1 MTNTELEYF
10 LETINTDQLC
20 NDLFLN
26 TETNK
31 NKGSKYQ
38 NFIYDYIKNAI
49 EKKELKG
56 EIYNITD
63 GDYPVFWLKTGYK
76 IKFGGTENA
85 KGFDLVYVYKE
96 VVQPIQCKAHVLK
109 SNLKGFIE
117 QIDHLKKS
125 GIPYSKPLLVSCH
138 NVNYNSRKFKTLS
151 TCKNCLIMINK
162 NSDDTNSNDT
172 NSSDCKI
179 F

>member
-10 LETINTDQLC
+10 LETNQLC

-56 EIYNITD
+56 EIYNITN
-63 GDYPVFWLKTGYK
+63 GDYSIFNQKTRYEK
-76 IKFGGTENA
+76 LGGKENA
-85 KGFDLVYVYKE
+85 KGFDLVYVYKN
-96 VVQPIQCKAHVLK
+96 VIKPIQCKAHKNDVQK
-109 SNLKGFIE
+109 INLKGFIE
-117 QIDHLKKS
+117 QIKHLEKS
-125 GIPYSKPLLVSCH
+125 GIPYSTPLLVLCH
-138 NVNYNSRKFKTLS
+138 NINYDLCKFKTLS
-151 TCKNCLIMINK
+151 TCKNCLIMIDK
-162 NSDDTNSNDT
+162 NSNDT

>member
-56 EIYNITD
+56 EIYNITN
-63 GDYPVFWLKTGYK
+63 GDYSIFNQKTRYE
-76 IKFGGTENA
+76 IKLGGSENA
-85 KGFDLVYVYKE
+85 KGFDLVYVCKK
-96 VVQPIQCKAHVLK
+96 VLQPIQCKAHENEVFK

-117 QIDHLKKS
+117 QIDHLEKS

-138 NVNYNSRKFKTLS
+138 NVNYNPRKFKTLS
-151 TCKNCLIMINK
+151 TCKNCLIMIKK
-162 NSDDTNSNDT
+162 NSNET